1 MQNVNQNNIYKKY
14 LKRIFDF
21 IFSLI
26 LIIPS
31 SIVVFICALLIFL
44 ESKEYPFFIQKRPG
58 YKGKIFKIY
67 KLKSM
72 KSQDVNNPLSDVER
86 ITKIGKII
94 RKLSI
99 DELPQLWNVLVG
111 NMSFI
116 GPRPL
121 LIEYLDL
128 YSDEQNRRHE
138 VLPGITGYAQVNG
151 RNAISWEEKF
161 KLDVYYV
168 DNLSLKLDFDII
180 FKTIANVFLRKDIN
194 SNKNETMPIF
204 KGGLDKQWKY

>member
-204 KGGLDKQWKY
+204 KGGLDKQ